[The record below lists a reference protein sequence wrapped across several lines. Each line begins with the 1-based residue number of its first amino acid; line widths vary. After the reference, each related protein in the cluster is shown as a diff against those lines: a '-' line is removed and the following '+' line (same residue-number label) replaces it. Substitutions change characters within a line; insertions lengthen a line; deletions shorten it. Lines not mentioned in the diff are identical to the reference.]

1 MQENKTMNNRKG
13 LWTPA
18 RLCFTLA
25 VLSLVAAFGGS
36 SCSSNDERRP
46 EPPAPSGTGV
56 ARNESVPAPATAP
69 RPAAPPA
76 LVTTLPASVVN
87 VEMRAVSGAPI
98 KLSNYEGKVLVVN
111 LWATWCGPCRME
123 IPELVK
129 LYKEFRTKGLEVVG
143 LSTEDPDASIEG
155 VKRFV
160 QDYDVSYR
168 IGWSPPEVSIAL
180 MQGREAIPQSFV
192 ISRSGRVIRRFV
204 GFNPNDTP
212 TQIKEAIEEGLNE
225 KAAAD

>member
-1 MQENKTMNNRKG
+1 MQENKKMNNGKS

-18 RLCFTLA
+18 RLSFTLV
-25 VLSLVAAFGGS
+25 VLSVVAAFGGS

-46 EPPAPSGTGV
+46 EPPAPSRPV
-56 ARNESVPAPATAP
+56 ARNNSAPTPGTAPKPAPA
-69 RPAAPPA
+69 
-76 LVTTLPASVVN
+76 VVITLPASVVN

-129 LYKEFRTKGLEVVG
+129 LYKEFRSKGLEVVG
-143 LSTEDPDASIEG
+143 LSTENPDASLEG
-155 VKRFV
+155 VKQFV
-160 QDYDVSYR
+160 EDYEVNYR
-168 IGWSPPEVSIAL
+168 IGWSPAEVSIAL

-204 GFNPNDTP
+204 GYNPNDTP
-212 TQIKEAIEEGLNE
+212 IQMKEAIEEGLNE
-225 KAAAD
+225 KADAD

>member
-1 MQENKTMNNRKG
+1 MQENKKRNNGKR

-18 RLCFTLA
+18 RLSFTLV

-36 SCSSNDERRP
+36 SCSSNDESRP
-46 EPPAPSGTGV
+46 ESPGPSGTEV
-56 ARNESVPAPATAP
+56 ARNESTPAPVTAP
-69 RPAAPPA
+69 KPVTPPA
-76 LVTTLPASVVN
+76 LVTTLPASVLN
-87 VEMRAVSGAPI
+87 VEMQAVSGAPI
-98 KLSNYEGKVLVVN
+98 KLSNYDGKVLVVN

-129 LYKEFRTKGLEVVG
+129 LYKEFRSKGLEVVG
-143 LSTEDPDASIEG
+143 LSTENPEASLEG

-160 QDYDVSYR
+160 QDYDVNYR

-212 TQIKEAIEEGLNE
+212 IQIKAAIEEGLNE